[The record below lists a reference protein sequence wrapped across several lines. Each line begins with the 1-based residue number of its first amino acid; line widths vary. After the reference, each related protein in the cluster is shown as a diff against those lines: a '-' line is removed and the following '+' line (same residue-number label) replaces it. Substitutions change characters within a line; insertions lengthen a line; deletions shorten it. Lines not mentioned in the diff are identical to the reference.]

1 MFRKLTV
8 NLLAVACIGVVSG
21 CKADFMV
28 DLYSSDAFVEEN
40 VDTPAIMKVEIPTCS
55 DRKEHE
61 GKILSLF
68 DSSAKAK
75 VTGCEEQGMN
85 SLMVVSVSAEIAT
98 KNSSRDLIIFRDV
111 VDKNVEINNIKYEV
125 VGIKPVL
132 GSSFL
137 SRVKSLME
145 ENFQTLEYNN
155 IKFEV
160 VLNNDEREDILLT
173 AYRLWVDGEPYES
186 YRRKALSRR
195 QKITLTFP
203 NITSDLVLKGKMPV
217 VAYIYRKK

>member
-1 MFRKLTV
+1 MVRKLTLNV
-8 NLLAVACIGVVSG
+8 LAVACIGVLCG

-61 GKILSLF
+61 SKILSLF
-68 DSSAKAK
+68 EKNSKAK
-75 VTGCEEQGMN
+75 ITGCEEQGMT

-98 KNSSRDLIIFRDV
+98 NTSSRDLMIFRAVSENDI
-111 VDKNVEINNIKYEV
+111 EINNINYEV
-125 VGIKPVL
+125 VGIRPAL
-132 GSSFL
+132 SPNFL
-137 SRVKSLME
+137 SRVNSLME
-145 ENFQTLEYNN
+145 ENFQTLDYNN

-160 VLNNDEREDILLT
+160 VLNNDEREDILLSAT
-173 AYRLWVDGEPYES
+173 QLWVDGDPYES
-186 YRRKALSRR
+186 YKRKPLSRR
-195 QKITLTFP
+195 QKVTLTFP

-217 VAYIYRKK
+217 VAWIGRKK

>member
-1 MFRKLTV
+1 
-8 NLLAVACIGVVSG
+8 
-21 CKADFMV
+21 MV
-28 DLYSSDAFVEEN
+28 DLYSSDAFVKGN

-61 GKILSLF
+61 SKILSLF
-68 DSSAKAK
+68 DNSAKAK

-85 SLMVVSVSAEIAT
+85 SLMVVSVTAEIAT
-98 KNSSRDLIIFRDV
+98 NTSSRDLIIFREV
-111 VDKNVEINNIKYEV
+111 VDNDLEINNIKYQV

-137 SRVKSLME
+137 SRIKSLME
-145 ENFQTLEYNN
+145 ENFQTLDYDN

-173 AYRLWVDGEPYES
+173 AHQLWVDGDPYQS
-186 YRRKALSRR
+186 YKRKALSRR
-195 QKITLTFP
+195 QKVTLTFP